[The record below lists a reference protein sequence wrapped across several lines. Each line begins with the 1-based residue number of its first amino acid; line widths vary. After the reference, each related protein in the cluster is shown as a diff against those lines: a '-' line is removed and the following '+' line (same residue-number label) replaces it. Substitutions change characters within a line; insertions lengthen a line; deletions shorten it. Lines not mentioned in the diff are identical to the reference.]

1 MNLPYIYWR
10 GRFCPLVEV
19 SLTHRSNHVRVLAYA
34 DTGATYSVF
43 HSDYC
48 EKLGID
54 LRSGK
59 RVDITVGDGGIIPVY
74 IHNVVIRIETLE
86 FPAAIGFSERLG
98 IGVPILGREGVLD
111 NYLVCFDGR
120 NRELIWHE

>member
-19 SLTHRSNHVRVLAYA
+19 ILTHNSNHVRVLAYA

-74 IHNVVIRIETLE
+74 LHNVVIRIETLE
-86 FPAAIGFSERLG
+86 FPAVIGFSERLG
-98 IGVPILGREGVLD
+98 IGIPILGRESVLD

-120 NRELIWHE
+120 SREIIWHE

>member
-19 SLTHRSNHVRVLAYA
+19 ILTHNSNHVRVLAYA

-48 EKLGID
+48 EKLGIG

-59 RVDITVGDGGIIPVY
+59 RVFPV
-74 IHNVVIRIETLE
+74 
-86 FPAAIGFSERLG
+86 SEHFLLATSL
-98 IGVPILGREGVLD
+98 PQD
-111 NYLVCFDGR
+111 S
-120 NRELIWHE
+120 